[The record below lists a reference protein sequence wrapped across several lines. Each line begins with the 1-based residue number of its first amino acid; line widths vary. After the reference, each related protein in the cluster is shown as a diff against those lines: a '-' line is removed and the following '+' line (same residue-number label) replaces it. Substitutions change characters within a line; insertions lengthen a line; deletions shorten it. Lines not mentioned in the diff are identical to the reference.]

1 MDKTLK
7 ERKQE
12 QLIDLLSDEQW
23 HSGEEIAARI
33 GFRFGAIIHE
43 ARKNGYSIET
53 RKTTHNQFECR
64 IPTNFIS
71 LNIAQD
77 ILGARQDVFQQTSSV
92 IDIQSAIPQEQIPY
106 LKLLVLFG
114 SRARGDHSS
123 SSDWDFA
130 LLFDEELRQQYEPGG
145 GWNCYRSWSV
155 LQQVLGLSDDEIDW
169 VDLKSA
175 SELLAH
181 AIARDGVV
189 IYESEPELFEKFRQK
204 SLMTPQQ
211 LKAIRHEQK
220 SEITAALKQWG
231 S

>member
-1 MDKTLK
+1 M
-7 ERKQE
+7 
-12 QLIDLLSDEQW
+12 INS
-23 HSGEEIAARI
+23 
-33 GFRFGAIIHE
+33 
-43 ARKNGYSIET
+43 
-53 RKTTHNQFECR
+53 
-64 IPTNFIS
+64 IS
-71 LNIAQD
+71 LM
-77 ILGARQDVFQQTSSV
+77 S
-92 IDIQSAIPQEQIPY
+92 DIQSAIPAILEQVPY

-114 SRARGDHSS
+114 SRARSDHSS

-155 LQQVLGLSDDEIDW
+155 LQQVLGLGDDEIDW

-220 SEITAALKQWG
+220 SRIATALKQWG
-231 S
+231 L